1 MREHCITHT
10 HTPLASGLVSDYR
23 NDPSAQCFNFSLN
36 GGTLQPRSAWAYF
49 RLGEYNVQ
57 LTRRLTCMFTR
68 KGLLICCCT
77 SYAVSFANNWN
88 PRKNLIVPHIRMKKK
103 ETGISTNFSSTAK
116 GGGSTWYTP
125 LRFCIV
131 RHTTLCKCTSQALRM
146 RSGLMLTTHMNP
158 SHDACMTL
166 QFLTYNTVE
175 LHSTALHRSLAISHN
190 DCAPH

>member
-131 RHTTLCKCTSQALRM
+131 RHTTLCKCTSQALGM

-166 QFLTYNTVE
+166 WHLDFWPYNTVE
-175 LHSTALHRSLAISHN
+175 LHSTALH
-190 DCAPH
+190 CTEV